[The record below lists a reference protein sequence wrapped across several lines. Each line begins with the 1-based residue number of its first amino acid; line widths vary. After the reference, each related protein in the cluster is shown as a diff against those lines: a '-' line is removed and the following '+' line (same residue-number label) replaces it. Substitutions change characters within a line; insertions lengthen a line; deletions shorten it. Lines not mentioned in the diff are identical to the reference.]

1 MDYPFS
7 KLLRLS
13 LLSVIMGSAPAMMQ
27 ANAQDLDEV
36 EITTKDLGNGIYALF
51 GAGGNIGASVG
62 DDGVILV
69 DDQYAPLT
77 DKIVAALAEISD
89 QDVVFVLNTHYHG
102 DHTGGNENLGKEG
115 SIIVAHDGV
124 YDRVSVEQ
132 VYPSQAEPVPAFTK
146 DALPK
151 ITFNDK
157 MTFHLNGDSA
167 RAMHVPHAHT
177 DGDSMI
183 YFEGANVLHMGDLY
197 FNYLYPYI
205 DVEAGGTV
213 DGVLAAQNMVLNMID
228 DETQI
233 IPGHGPMA
241 TIDDLL
247 VNYEMIKTVR
257 DKVAKLKADGLSL
270 EDVLGVAPSAEYDEK
285 WTWSFINADKFVT
298 SIYVSLP

>member
-13 LLSVIMGSAPAMMQ
+13 LLSIIMGSAPAMMQ

-146 DALPK
+146 AALPK